1 MSWVARKIAG
11 LDNEDQ
17 KQIEQ
22 QYFINKR
29 IQNLIEEQKKI
40 EEEELKKFWEAYG
53 DEYYNG

>member
-1 MSWVARKIAG
+1 MSWVARKVAG

-29 IQNLIEEQKKI
+29 IQSLIEEQKKVQD
-40 EEEELKKFWEAYG
+40 EELKKFWESYG
-53 DEYYNG
+53 DEYFNG